1 MAQEQGKA
9 LVQTA
14 VTRRARPRRVAA
26 YARCAHR
33 DPDLLE
39 RAPVIRRA
47 LVAEEPAAVGAL
59 EREIHLEAAPVR
71 AARIGPAALVAVDA
85 EPAPKRGRVLRT
97 PPRPVRAVSPV
108 AGDLPEPVDEA
119 FSARITLRLPESLK
133 QRVESAAAREGASV
147 NTWLVQALQRA
158 VESRRPSS
166 AGSRNRLT
174 GYGRN

>member
-85 EPAPKRGRVLRT
+85 EPAPKRGWVIRT
-97 PPRPVRAVSPV
+97 PPGPVRAVPPV
-108 AGDLPEPVDEA
+108 AGDLPEPSERVDGER
-119 FSARITLRLPESLK
+119 ARDARRRATLHDRLPVPRIRAETADVVPPGGCLPHLP
-133 QRVESAAAREGASV
+133 AR
-147 NTWLVQALQRA
+147 
-158 VESRRPSS
+158 
-166 AGSRNRLT
+166 
-174 GYGRN
+174 